1 MNSKPT
7 SRRDSHLSNE
17 YAEVNQEGYRSR
29 SQSIVNEGEEVDPQY
44 IFMESDEVKQ
54 LLEDNRKQIA
64 STILGKK

>member
-1 MNSKPT
+1 M
-7 SRRDSHLSNE
+7 
-17 YAEVNQEGYRSR
+17 NQEGYRSR